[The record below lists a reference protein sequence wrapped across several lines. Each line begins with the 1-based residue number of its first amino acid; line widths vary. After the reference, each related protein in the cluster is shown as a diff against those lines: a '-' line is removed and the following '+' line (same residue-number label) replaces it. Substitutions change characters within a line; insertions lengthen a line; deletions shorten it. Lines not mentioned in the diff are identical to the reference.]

1 MTSRSWCFTI
11 NNWMPDDWEQAISLR
26 RVHKAKWFIVGKE
39 VGENGTPHL
48 QGAVTFPQS
57 LRLAA
62 VKKMLPRAHLEP
74 MKGKEI
80 DSTKYCSKDGA
91 FVEEGERS
99 AQGTRS
105 DLKEAHKYAR
115 EGKGLTEFL
124 ELEPGYQALKVY
136 ELAKGA
142 FPPKAQV
149 RKVIWLW
156 GAAGVGKSKTAAEAG
171 AYFMDKDG
179 SFWTSYHG
187 QGTVCLDEL
196 RPKDLSRR
204 ELLRLLD
211 RYPYQISI
219 KGRTEW
225 WRATTIYITS
235 CLHPQIFWSG
245 MKGDD
250 EPWEQLERRI
260 SEIRLIVEGAA
271 PPPPPPVC

>member
-11 NNWMPDDWEQAISLR
+11 NNWTPDEWEQATSLR
-26 RVHKAKWFIVGKE
+26 KKHGATWFIVGRE
-39 VGENGTPHL
+39 VGAEGTPHL
-48 QGAVTFPQS
+48 QGAVTFAKPIRMS
-57 LRLAA
+57 AL
-62 VKKMLPRAHLEP
+62 KKLLPRAHLEP

-91 FVEEGERS
+91 FVEEGERTS
-99 AQGTRS
+99 QGTRS
-105 DLKEAHKYAR
+105 DLKDAHKYAR
-115 EGKGLTEFL
+115 EGKALTEFL
-124 ELEPGYQALKVY
+124 ALEPGYQALKVY

-142 FPPKAQV
+142 FPPKESP
-149 RKVIWLW
+149 RTVIWLW
-156 GAAGVGKSKTAAEAG
+156 GAAGVGKSRAAAAAG

-187 QGTVCLDEL
+187 QTTVCLDEL
-196 RPKDLSRR
+196 RPRDLSRR

-260 SEIRLIVEGAA
+260 TEVRLIE
-271 PPPPPPVC
+271 PPSTPVSV